1 MDADIALILTQDG
14 IVTGAIYA
22 LLGLAVVL
30 VFTVTR
36 VLFLPQG
43 DLVAYAALTLAG
55 IQAGRTPGT
64 VWFTLLLGCAAAAMG
79 AVECARRRAW
89 RRLGT
94 TVLSCIGGPAAVA
107 ALTVWLARGQP
118 GMALSVVL
126 TLLIV
131 VPIGPLLYRVAFQPV
146 ADSGLLKLMF
156 IGVAVHFVLI
166 GAGLLMFGP
175 EGVRV
180 APLSDVQWTVGP
192 LLVPGQAVA
201 VVGCSAVLIAL
212 LFAGFGFTLPG
223 KMLRAT
229 AVNRTGAR
237 VVGIAPAR
245 AGRMCFTLAALI
257 GAVSGILIA
266 PITPIFYDS
275 GFVIGLKGFVASVLG
290 GMVSYPLAAAGA
302 LLIGVSEAF
311 VAFWYSGYKDV
322 LVFTLVIPVL
332 MVRSLAVRGA
342 DDEEV

>member
-1 MDADIALILTQDG
+1 MNSDIALILAQDG

-55 IQAGRTPGT
+55 IQAGRPPGT
-64 VWFTLLLGCAAAAMG
+64 VWLTLLLGCVAAVMG
-79 AVECARRRAW
+79 GVACVRRRMW
-89 RRLGT
+89 RRAGA
-94 TVLSCIGGPAAVA
+94 TVLVCAGGPAVVA
-107 ALTVWLARGQP
+107 ALTLWLARGQP
-118 GMALSVVL
+118 GMAVSIVL

-131 VPIGPLLYRVAFQPV
+131 VPIGPLLYRIAFQPV
-146 ADSGLLKLMF
+146 ADAGLLKLMF

-166 GAGLLMFGP
+166 GTGLLMFGP

-180 APLSDVQWTVGP
+180 APLSTAQWTVGP
-192 LLVPGQAVA
+192 LMVSGQAVA
-201 VVGCSAVLIAL
+201 VVGCSVLLIAL
-212 LFAGFGFTLPG
+212 LFLGFGFTLPG

-245 AGRMCFTLAALI
+245 AGQMCFTLAALI
-257 GAVSGILIA
+257 GAASGILIA
-266 PITPIFYDS
+266 PVTPIFYDS
-275 GFVIGLKGFVASVLG
+275 GFVIGLKGFVASVVG

-302 LLIGVSEAF
+302 LLIGVSESF

-322 LVFTLVIPVL
+322 LVFALVIPVL
-332 MVRSLAVRGA
+332 ILRSLSLGLRS
-342 DDEEV
+342 DEDA